1 MGHLAPG
8 AVTASGAI
16 GAGTRDPDDT
26 CSRPRAIT
34 GCWND
39 VRSVRSTWGMESS
52 DWQRAGAAGSRGPMG
67 SGVARD
73 EPPGGALAHRSRRPL
88 AARRGQR
95 MTAEAQ
101 GRRAEAELVA
111 RDPVLAEIVRRLV
124 AAYQPERIYLFGSV
138 ARGEAGPDSDY
149 DLLVIV
155 PDDAAPERKDSRLA
169 YEVLWGAGR
178 AADVIVW
185 RKTPFKRRA
194 RVVCSLPAT
203 VLWEGRVLYAA

>member
-101 GRRAEAELVA
+101 GRRPEAQLVE
-111 RDPVLAEIVRRLV
+111 RDPVLAEIVRRLG

-138 ARGEAGPDSDY
+138 ARGEAGPDSDG
-149 DLLVIV
+149 DLLVLV
-155 PDDAAPERKDSRLA
+155 ERPTAPRHRLA
-169 YEVLWGAGR
+169 PVGFR
-178 AADVIVW
+178 ALRSV
-185 RKTPFKRRA
+185 P
-194 RVVCSLPAT
+194 
-203 VLWEGRVLYAA
+203 